1 MLRSGSGSTAGP
13 RVLVFGM
20 GNTFYGDDGI
30 GYCLAKALRECASLE
45 GIELVSIQALN
56 PGHSSL
62 LEGYDY
68 VVFIDALIDPEAPKD
83 AEIVI
88 HGLDPSRLD
97 SADIVLAIEGI
108 EPHSLDPLKL
118 LVLARA
124 ANLFHGK
131 GYLIG
136 IRPERIEFNKPL
148 SQTVIKRGIK
158 AVTKLEEIMNELG
171 LKPRID
177 HGCVEGFL
185 RSMCRG
191 PLLD

>member
-1 MLRSGSGSTAGP
+1 MRP

-30 GYCLAKALRECASLE
+30 GYCLSKALRECTSLE
-45 GIELVSIQALN
+45 GVELVSIQALN

-68 VVFIDALIDPEAPKD
+68 AVFIDALIDPEAPPD
-83 AEIVI
+83 AEIIV
-88 HGLDPSRLD
+88 HERDPSKLD

-131 GYLIG
+131 GYVIG
-136 IRPERIEFNKPL
+136 IRPKRIEFNKPL
-148 SQTVIKRGIK
+148 SQTVIRRGIK
-158 AVTKLEEIMNELG
+158 AITELEEIMNKLG
-171 LKPRID
+171 LKSRID
-177 HGCVEGFL
+177 HECVEEFL
-185 RSMCRG
+185 RSRCRG

>member
-1 MLRSGSGSTAGP
+1 MSRSGSGSTARP

-30 GYCLAKALRECASLE
+30 GYCLAKALRECASIE

-68 VVFIDALIDPEAPKD
+68 AVFIDALIDPEAPPD
-83 AEIVI
+83 AEIVVYE
-88 HGLDPSRLD
+88 LDPSKLD

-148 SQTVIKRGIK
+148 SQAVIKRGIK
-158 AVTKLEEIMNELG
+158 ALVKLEEVTSKLG
-171 LKPRID
+171 LRPRIEYE
-177 HGCVEGFL
+177 CVEEFL
-185 RSMCRG
+185 RSRCRG

>member
-1 MLRSGSGSTAGP
+1 MSRSGSGSTARP

-68 VVFIDALIDPEAPKD
+68 AVFIDALIDPEAPPD
-83 AEIVI
+83 AEIVVYE
-88 HGLDPSRLD
+88 LDPSKLD

-158 AVTKLEEIMNELG
+158 ALVKLEEVTSKLG
-171 LKPRID
+171 LRPRIE
-177 HGCVEGFL
+177 HECVEEFL
-185 RSMCRG
+185 RSRCRG

>member
-1 MLRSGSGSTAGP
+1 LSRNGSGSIARP

-45 GIELVSIQALN
+45 GVELVSIQALN

-62 LEGYDY
+62 LEGYDH
-68 VVFIDALIDPEAPKD
+68 VVFIDALIDPEAPPD
-83 AEIVI
+83 AEIVV
-88 HGLDPSRLD
+88 HELDPSKLD
-97 SADIVLAIEGI
+97 SADVVLAIEGI

-124 ANLFHGK
+124 ANLFHGN

-148 SQTVIKRGIK
+148 TPSVIRRGVK
-158 AVTKLEEIMNELG
+158 ALAKLEEIMSKLG
-171 LKPRID
+171 LRPRINKE
-177 HGCVEGFL
+177 CVEEFL
-185 RSMCRG
+185 RSRCRG